1 MSDKFD
7 KLRGAFDPANSEAF
21 ARLPKWAQAEM
32 TRLRRQW
39 VEAEAYAEETLL
51 KVADPETKIFLAQY
65 ERPDVP
71 LPARSRV
78 LFKLGNNAT
87 IEVTPSGRDNSITIR
102 GNGFGIGALG
112 IYPEVTNSI
121 RVGVVPR

>member
-1 MSDKFD
+1 MSAKFD

-32 TRLRRQW
+32 TRLRRQL
-39 VEAEAYAEETLL
+39 AETESYAEEIRLEALAPAT
-51 KVADPETKIFLAQY
+51 KVFLAQH

-78 LFKLGNNAT
+78 LFKLDNDVE
-87 IEVTPSGRDNSITIR
+87 IEVVPSDHDDSITVR
-102 GNGFGIGALG
+102 GTGFGVNALVV
-112 IYPEVTNSI
+112 YPEVTNSV
-121 RVGVVPR
+121 RVGVLPR